1 MQDIENSQVIFEYIT
16 FNFPFTTHSL
26 LLYHHILQAKLEQL
40 YQEWKQRLEIQEQEM
55 AQKSMAA
62 SPDSANKEYNNIQ
75 SANLRDDITKTAAWM
90 EKACALLTKETE
102 GNHMLQKDIED
113 EMKEIALLVEEAPAI
128 ISVSSDLPK
137 LLNSECNK
145 TESTNIGLQTSIH
158 KLNSCSD
165 VRTLATE
172 SCTEYAQSI
181 TTATAGKRKRDLCDD
196 GNANDSPNNPM
207 KLLASLSSQAAPIVT
222 KDDGNGRET
231 RNHRVDDAKTFV
243 NFLQSVVNK

>member
-1 MQDIENSQVIFEYIT
+1 
-16 FNFPFTTHSL
+16 
-26 LLYHHILQAKLEQL
+26 LQAKLEQL
-40 YQEWKQRLEIQEQEM
+40 YQKWKQRLEIQEQEM

-62 SPDSANKEYNNIQ
+62 SPDNANKVYNNIQ
-75 SANLRDDITKTAAWM
+75 RTNTRNEITKTAAWM
-90 EKACALLTKETE
+90 EKAETLLTKETE
-102 GNHMLQKDIED
+102 SNQMLQKDIED

-128 ISVSSDLPK
+128 LAISSDLPK

-172 SCTEYAQSI
+172 SCTEYEQSI
-181 TTATAGKRKRDLCDD
+181 TTATAGKRKYNLCDD
-196 GNANDSPNNPM
+196 ENTTTDSPNNPM

-222 KDDGNGRET
+222 KDDGDGCESKET
-231 RNHRVDDAKTFV
+231 RVDDAKTFV